1 MTAASTEAPT
11 RLLVRLYLAGTSPN
25 SLAAITNLRAV
36 LKAYPH
42 HHVELEVV
50 ARLEPR
56 LEGDERLDD
65 LHVERV
71 GLGHR
76 RLSILDLSSAGHQP
90 MVNAASSSG
99 STSLASCSSRSAL

>member
-1 MTAASTEAPT
+1 MTAANTEAHT

-50 ARLEPR
+50 DVLSDSEQAARDGVFITPMLIKVEPEPQRRILGR
-56 LEGDERLDD
+56 LQDRALLVGALGLFELPDE
-65 LHVERV
+65 
-71 GLGHR
+71 
-76 RLSILDLSSAGHQP
+76 
-90 MVNAASSSG
+90 
-99 STSLASCSSRSAL
+99 